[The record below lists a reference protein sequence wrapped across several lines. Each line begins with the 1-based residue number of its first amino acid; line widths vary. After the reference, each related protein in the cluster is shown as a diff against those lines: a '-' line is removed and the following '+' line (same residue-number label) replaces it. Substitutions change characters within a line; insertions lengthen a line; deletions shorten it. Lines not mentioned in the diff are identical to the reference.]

1 MCVNITSELEV
12 CNLTNEPVVTR
23 HEPVLSGVR
32 RILEL
37 QLRDIGEKL
46 GDSSAQLTPK
56 VIHEYRVTIKR
67 ARAYWRL
74 LKKGVEAPACQRF
87 DDELRAFA
95 HHLAPSREAAVQHET
110 LDALTHAAA
119 LPAALVARVRDVL
132 ASDHETSPPDTR
144 VLADDAKNLRAQFEE
159 GGCLHEPTSPFAD
172 TPRKR
177 QSRAFERALER
188 TYRAGRR
195 KLADVETTSDPDTV
209 LHDLRKQVKYHGNQ
223 LLVLR
228 GTKKLTKRQKQLSR
242 LGSLLGEHHDLA
254 QLAERVSSQVTPE
267 DLVVLL
273 PVITRQKVHLEQRA
287 LPLAKRLYSRK
298 PRRFLRWLR
307 RHSGS
312 VG

>member
-1 MCVNITSELEV
+1 M
-12 CNLTNEPVVTR
+12 
-23 HEPVLSGVR
+23 G
-32 RILEL
+32 
-37 QLRDIGEKL
+37 IGEKL
-46 GDSSAQLTPK
+46 SDSNAQLTPEG
-56 VIHEYRVTIKR
+56 VHEYRVTIKR

-74 LKKGVEAPACQRF
+74 LKKVVRAPTCQPF
-87 DDELRAFA
+87 DDELRALA
-95 HHLAPSREAAVQHET
+95 HHLAPSRDAAVQHET
-110 LDALTHAAA
+110 LDALAREAE
-119 LPAALVARVRDVL
+119 LPASLVARVQEVL
-132 ASDHETSPPDTR
+132 ASDHETSPPDTGA
-144 VLADDAKNLRAQFEE
+144 LAADARELRAKFHE
-159 GGCLHEPTSPFAD
+159 GGCLHASSAHLANTSK
-172 TPRKR
+172 KR
-177 QSRAFERALER
+177 QLRAFERALER